1 MARSAN
7 IKERVSRI
15 LTGMPR
21 QALLSGWHRVAVS
34 LLATALVVVTAG
46 FAFRLGAEQPPPPP
60 PPPAAPASPVGQ
72 PMPPPAP
79 AEPAPPAEP
88 EPHPGPP
95 PPPPPAPPPP
105 AARVRRWQSSEMIVE
120 EGHGWEIVAAGGSEP
135 IRIEGGVLG
144 GIPGGVAGGI
154 VNGVEGQVVVK
165 PGASVIVFERDG
177 DKYVIDD
184 PALVARAKKLAQNG
198 DIDQQARQ
206 AEKLAVIVAARL
218 AQEQQRLELPAEEI
232 EKRVEELRSHLAK
245 LNAELSEAKQHA
257 WTVDDL
263 SRLQSQL
270 AELQERLGT
279 RQDELL
285 AKQAEMQAQVAG
297 LSQQLQDKAAH
308 MEAAQKQKALAEEQ
322 MQKLLDEALK
332 SGKAK
337 RQ

>member
-1 MARSAN
+1 
-7 IKERVSRI
+7 
-15 LTGMPR
+15 
-21 QALLSGWHRVAVS
+21 
-34 LLATALVVVTAG
+34 
-46 FAFRLGAEQPPPPP
+46 
-60 PPPAAPASPVGQ
+60 
-72 PMPPPAP
+72 
-79 AEPAPPAEP
+79 
-88 EPHPGPP
+88 
-95 PPPPPAPPPP
+95 
-105 AARVRRWQSSEMIVE
+105 VE

-135 IRIEGGVLG
+135 IRIEGGVAG
-144 GIPGGVAGGI
+144 GIPGGVADGI

-232 EKRVEELRSHLAK
+232 EKRVEEVRSHLAK
-245 LNAELSEAKQHA
+245 LNAELSEAKQNA

-263 SRLQSQL
+263 SHLQSQL

-285 AKQAEMQAQVAG
+285 DKQAEMQAQVAG